1 MNSYPL
7 ISILIPVYNVEQYI
21 SRCICSVMAQT
32 YTGRM
37 ECIIVDDYGT
47 DGSIS
52 RAEQLMKDYKG
63 SIEFLIL
70 RHTHNR
76 GLAAA
81 RNTAVA
87 ASNGEFVIHVDS
99 DDWIEAN
106 MVEDLV
112 RRQIETNADIV
123 SCNAVAHYNNHEE
136 LMIEPD
142 YESKDA
148 MMRNVLQLTMDHV
161 IWRRLIRSSLYKDNK
176 ISAVEGI
183 NIGEDHY
190 TLPRL
195 LFYTNKFA
203 KCDGVLYHYNCL
215 NENSYMQSTRGTIN
229 YTRFKS
235 DIASINVLLEFF
247 QQHQSIYVEELY
259 KVKVQYVYHNLWRV
273 LEIGNKEL
281 YVKLFPYWD
290 EIDEKY
296 KKIINI
302 SPIRKKL
309 LSPQYYIYNRL
320 RVRCKR
326 LAQKIV
332 KPIRK
337 IYGKAFNNCSSGI

>member
-1 MNSYPL
+1 MLPL
-7 ISILIPVYNVEQYI
+7 VSICVPVYNVAQYI
-21 SRCICSVMAQT
+21 ERCAKSLFEQT
-32 YTGRM
+32 YPNL
-37 ECIIVDDYGT
+37 EYIFVDDCSL
-47 DGSIS
+47 D
-52 RAEQLMKDYKG
+52 K
-63 SIEFLIL
+63 SIEIL
-70 RHTHNR
+70 HNVIASFPSKAAQIHIVTHERNR
-76 GLAAA
+76 GLAAS
-81 RNTAVA
+81 RNSAVA
-87 ASNGEFVIHVDS
+87 AARGSFIVHVDS

-142 YESKDA
+142 YESKDD
-148 MMRNVLQLTMDHV
+148 MMRSVLQLTMDHV

-235 DIASINVLLEFF
+235 DIASINVLLDFF
-247 QQHQSIYVEELY
+247 DQHQSIYVEELY
-259 KVKVQYVYHNLWRV
+259 KVKVQYVYHNLWRL

-302 SPIRKKL
+302 SSIRKKL

-332 KPIRK
+332 KLIPRIF
-337 IYGKAFNNCSSGI
+337 YGKAFNNCSSDI